1 MRITELLTK
10 DTITLSLKSNRKND
24 VIDELISVLDS
35 AGKLASRAQFKK
47 AILNREEQSTTGIGE
62 GIAIPHAK
70 TSAVKK
76 PAIAFGRS
84 TRGVNYESLDGQPA
98 HLFFMIAAPEGANN
112 THLEALSRLS
122 TILLKEDVR
131 KQLLE
136 AKSET
141 DILNIINLHDQE
153 EKQEEQSMSGKKKFI
168 VAVTACPTGIAHT
181 YMSAD
186 SLKAKAAEMGVDIKV
201 ETNGSGGAKNVLT
214 QEEIENAVAVIV
226 AADTKVEMNR
236 FNGKHVI
243 EAAVADGIRKPQ
255 QLIERALK
263 KDSPIFRGDGTSN
276 SDREQSGGR
285 GIGATIYKHLMSGV
299 SNMLP
304 FVVGGGILIAISF
317 MFGFNSANPDDPTYH
332 PIAEALMTIGGG
344 NAFALMVPVLAGFIA
359 MSIADRPGFA
369 AGMVGGMLATSG
381 GAGFLGGLVAGFL
394 AGYVVVGLRK
404 VFAGMPSSL
413 EGIKTILIYPL
424 LGIAITGFIMLFV
437 VNKPVGALNTAIS
450 EFLSGLGTGNAI
462 LLGIILG
469 LMMAFDM
476 GGPVNKAAYVFGTGL
491 LANGVYEPMAAIM
504 AAGMVPPLGIAL
516 ATTFFKRK
524 FNKQDQEAGKVNY
537 IMGLSFITEG
547 AIPFAAADPIRVIP
561 SLMIGSAVAGALS
574 MMFSIGLRAPH
585 GGLFVI
591 PLVDGSWLLYLVA
604 VIIGAIVT
612 AVLLGV
618 LKKPV
623 STN

>member
-10 DTITLSLKSNRKND
+10 DTINLSLKSNRKND

-35 AGKLASRAQFKK
+35 AGKLASRSEFKK

-84 TRGVNYESLDGQPA
+84 TSGVNYESLDGQPA

-122 TILLKEDVR
+122 TILLKEEVR

-153 EKQEEQSMSGKKKFI
+153 EKQEEQSMVGKKKFI

-186 SLKAKAAEMGVDIKV
+186 SLKAKAAELGVDIKV

-263 KDSPIFRGDGTSN
+263 KDAPIFRGDGTSN
-276 SDREQSGGR
+276 SEREQGGGR

-332 PIAEALMTIGGG
+332 PIAEAFMTIGGG

-450 EFLSGLGTGNAI
+450 DFLSGLGTGNAI

>member
-10 DTITLSLKSNRKND
+10 ETIKLSLTSSQKTD
-24 VIDELISVLDS
+24 AIEELVTVLDT
-35 AGKLASRAQFKK
+35 AGKLSNRLEFKQ
-47 AILNREEQSTTGIGE
+47 AIFRREEQSTTGIGE

-70 TSAVKK
+70 TSAVKQV
-76 PAIAFGRS
+76 AIAFGRS
-84 TRGVNYESLDGQPA
+84 KAGVNYESLDGQPS

-122 TILLKEDVR
+122 TILLKEEVR

-136 AKSET
+136 AASESEV
-141 DILNIINLHDQE
+141 LKIIDSYDQE
-153 EKQEEQSMSGKKKFI
+153 EREETQSMAGKKQFI

-186 SLKAKAAEMGVDIKV
+186 SLKAKAAELGVEIKV

-214 QEEIENAVAVIV
+214 AEEIENAVAVIV
-226 AADTKVEMNR
+226 AADTKVEMDR

-263 KDSPIFRGDGTSN
+263 QDAPIYHGSRN
-276 SDREQSGGR
+276 SSSESEQSGR
-285 GIGATIYKHLMSGV
+285 GVGATIYKHLMSGV

-317 MFGFNSANPDDPTYH
+317 MFGFNASNPDDPSYH

-394 AGYVVVGLRK
+394 AGYLVVGLKK
-404 VFAGMPSSL
+404 VLAGFPSSL
-413 EGIKTILIYPL
+413 EGIKTILLYPL
-424 LGIAITGFIMLFV
+424 LGIALTGFIMVFV

-450 EFLSGLGTGNAI
+450 EWLSGLGTANAI
-462 LLGIILG
+462 FLGIILG

-491 LANGVYEPMAAIM
+491 LANGVFEPMAAIM
-504 AAGMVPPLGIAL
+504 AAGMVPPLGIAI
-516 ATTFFKRK
+516 ATTLFKKK
-524 FNKQDQEAGKVNY
+524 FNKQDREAGKVNY

-547 AIPFAAADPIRVIP
+547 AIPFAAADPLRVIP
-561 SLMIGSAVAGALS
+561 SIMVGSAVAGALS

-585 GGLFVI
+585 GGVFVI
-591 PLVDGSWLLYLVA
+591 PLVDGSWLLYLLA
-604 VIIGAIVT
+604 VVIGAIIS
-612 AVLLGV
+612 ALLMGV

-623 STN
+623 TE